1 MTEQNVSV
9 FSERLATAGQDGHG
23 SKSEVNA
30 HEEHDRQFDAPPSSQ
45 ALPGPMRAPTPF
57 RPPTLA
63 LSFRL
68 GSIPIRVDPWL
79 LVLSAMI
86 GLGVG
91 RGPLGVAAAAA
102 ALLATVFVHELAHA
116 VAIRSLGGTAVV
128 HLSLL
133 RNALADRIASLP
145 AIARTLASL
154 AGPAASLSL
163 GAAVI
168 GVARIRAPASEV
180 GAEALRYF
188 GFINVAWGLLNVL
201 PILPLDGGHALV
213 AILDRTTK
221 GRGEQPAR
229 WVSLG
234 SAVALGLAAAR
245 ARAVLP
251 LFICGIWAIQNA
263 RALRTSSERNQ
274 EAILRVH
281 LQAAFDAA
289 GRGEA
294 PLAMRHCRAILT
306 GSCDPA
312 IRRDAVRLLA
322 YSYATSDD
330 WRNLVNL
337 LESGGAAALAEGE
350 LEKYESA
357 AGALGRPDE
366 ARRIGSLRGL
376 VGLAGVENSGATGG

>member
-1 MTEQNVSV
+1 
-9 FSERLATAGQDGHG
+9 
-23 SKSEVNA
+23 
-30 HEEHDRQFDAPPSSQ
+30 
-45 ALPGPMRAPTPF
+45 MRALTPF
-57 RPPTLA
+57 RAQTSA

-68 GSIPIRVDPWL
+68 GSIPVRVDPWL
-79 LVLSAMI
+79 LVLSAAI
-86 GLGVG
+86 GLGAG
-91 RGPLGVAAAAA
+91 RGPLGVAAAAS
-102 ALLATVFVHELAHA
+102 LLATIFAHELAHA

-133 RNALADRIASLP
+133 RDTLGDRIASLP
-145 AIARTLASL
+145 AVARTLAALS
-154 AGPAASLSL
+154 GPAASLCL

-168 GVARIRAPASEV
+168 GAVRTHTPASEV

-213 AILDRTTK
+213 ALLDRGTK

-229 WVSLG
+229 WISLG
-234 SAVALGLAAAR
+234 GAVALGLVAAR

-263 RALRTSSERNQ
+263 RALRTSTERNH

-289 GRGEA
+289 GRGDA
-294 PLAMRHCRAILT
+294 ALAMRHCRMILD
-306 GSCDPA
+306 GSCDRA
-312 IRRDAVRLLA
+312 TRGDAVRLLA
-322 YSYATSDD
+322 YSYATSGD
-330 WRNLVNL
+330 WRNLVDL

-350 LEKYESA
+350 LERYQRA
-357 AGALGRPDE
+357 AGELGRSDD
-366 ARRIGSLRGL
+366 ARRIGSFAHRRLDATRPRG
-376 VGLAGVENSGATGG
+376 GARESGTIR